1 VDVPTFTAIRDDRSF
16 DDAHGVTVHYY
27 VWAPKAPKAV
37 LHLIHGLGEYATRYE
52 TLAQELVNAGFAV
65 YASDLRGHGRTGLG
79 QWDRDTSKLGRLGP
93 GGLRATIEDVRQLSG
108 IIRTEHADLPIVLLG
123 HSLGSL
129 IAQKILNTD
138 AGLYTA
144 AVLTGTAYR
153 MPGSMNGGDL
163 NAKHK
168 SLGDTGYEW
177 LSRDAAISKA
187 FLDDELTFTAN
198 VLKLFGLRDGLRL
211 YGRPGK
217 RLHDLPVL
225 IMIGGDDTLGGEKSV
240 HRLADAYTRRSG
252 LSDIEVV
259 VYSDARHEVF
269 NELNQADVRADLLT
283 WLRARIPELTARVRA
298 SKNKD
303 DSAEA

>member
-1 VDVPTFTAIRDDRSF
+1 MPTFTAIRDDRSF
-16 DDAHGVTVHYY
+16 IDAYGVTVHYY

-52 TLAQELVNAGFAV
+52 TLAQELVGAGFAV
-65 YASDLRGHGRTGLG
+65 YASDLRGHGRTGLD
-79 QWDRDTSKLGRLGP
+79 QWDGDTGRLGRLGT
-93 GGLRATIEDVRQLSG
+93 GGLRATIDDVRQLTG
-108 IIRTEHADLPIVLLG
+108 IIREEHAALPIVLLG

-138 AGLYTA
+138 ARLYAA

-198 VLKLFGLRDGLRL
+198 VLKLFGVRDGLRL
-211 YGRPGK
+211 YGRPAR
-217 RLHDLPVL
+217 RLHAFPVL

-240 HRLADAYTRRSG
+240 RRLADAYIRRSG
-252 LSDIEVV
+252 LSDVGVV
-259 VYSDARHEVF
+259 VYTDARHEVF
-269 NELNQADVRADLLT
+269 NELNQADVRADLLA
-283 WLRARIPELTARVRA
+283 WLRARIPALDARPRSA
-298 SKNKD
+298 KSKD
-303 DSAEA
+303 HSAED